1 MARFTY
7 DAGTVAAEGLEKLGR
22 PMIRRIVEAGA
33 DAAVEHMRQRITEL
47 HRRTGDMAE
56 SVAKAE
62 YKETLGGG
70 SQLVY
75 PQGADRR
82 GVDNAKKAYVINYGR
97 GKKQN
102 RDGSRSRMGD
112 HFIDRDPDV
121 ERIVRE
127 AMERESDR
135 AMSEAGAS

>member
-1 MARFTY
+1 VARFTY
-7 DAGTVAAEGLEKLGR
+7 DAGTVRAEGLEQLGR

-82 GVDNAKKAYVINYGR
+82 GVDNAKKAFVINYGR
-97 GKKQN
+97 GGTRKK
-102 RDGSRSRMGD
+102 GKMGD
-112 HFIDRDPDV
+112 HFIDRDPDA

-135 AMSEAGAS
+135 AMREAGAT

>member
-1 MARFTY
+1 MARFTFEA
-7 DAGTVAAEGLEKLGR
+7 DTVRAEGLEQLGR

-33 DAAVEHMRQRITEL
+33 DAAIEHMRGRIESM
-47 HRRTGDMAE
+47 HMQTGEMAG
-56 SVAKAE
+56 SVGKAE
-62 YKETLGGG
+62 YVETLGGG

-75 PQGADRR
+75 PLDVDRK
-82 GVDNAKKAYVINYGR
+82 GVRNALKAYVINYGR

-102 RDGSRSRMGD
+102 KDGSRSRMGD

-135 AMSEAGAS
+135 AMREAGAS